1 MLPKF
6 FLEDLH
12 SQCFEVLMSYGKR
25 YVVTLCPRIMVDYSL
40 KEHVGVSEV
49 FGTELQVSARGSC
62 TGMVQVLM
70 LGQSKAEAMKKVF
83 WRGRDRPPSAP
94 REA

>member
-12 SQCFEVLMSYGKR
+12 SQYFEVLMRCGKR
-25 YVVTLCPRIMVDYSL
+25 YMVTSCPRIMVEYSL

-49 FGTELQVSARGSC
+49 FGMEL
-62 TGMVQVLM
+62 
-70 LGQSKAEAMKKVF
+70 
-83 WRGRDRPPSAP
+83 
-94 REA
+94 